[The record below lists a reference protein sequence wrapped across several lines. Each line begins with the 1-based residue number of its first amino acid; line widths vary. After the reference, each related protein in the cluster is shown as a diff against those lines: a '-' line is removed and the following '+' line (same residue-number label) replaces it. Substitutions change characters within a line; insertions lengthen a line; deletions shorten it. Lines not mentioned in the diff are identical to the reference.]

1 MAEPQQDLVE
11 QLVHLAR
18 ELAGKESTEQT
29 ADALTRLAVQLVG
42 GADEA
47 GLSLLRAR
55 GRIETIGPTSALVAY
70 ADELQHDLEEGPCVE
85 AVHEGEIDVP
95 DLASDERWPRWRGAV
110 LGEGVRS
117 MFCVQLELGDRDIG
131 ALNLYALQPDAF
143 SESDKV
149 AARHLAGHA
158 VVAIADVRER
168 TTLRSALATRTV
180 IGQAEGLLMERYQLD
195 ADGAFAVLT
204 RFSQH
209 SNVRLVDIAEK
220 LVATR
225 ELPTIAP

>member
-1 MAEPQQDLVE
+1 MPDTQPDLVT
-11 QLVHLAR
+11 QLVELAHELAR
-18 ELAGKESTEQT
+18 QDTPEQT
-29 ADALTRLAVQLVG
+29 ADALTRMAVQLVD
-42 GADEA
+42 GADDA

-95 DLASDERWPRWRGAV
+95 DLDAEERWPRWRAAMS
-110 LGEGVRS
+110 GEGVRS

-131 ALNLYALQPDAF
+131 ALNLYAMRPDAF
-143 SESDKV
+143 SEDDKV

-158 VVAIADVRER
+158 VVAIADVREQDS
-168 TTLRSALATRTV
+168 LRRALASRTV
-180 IGQAEGLLMERYQLD
+180 IGQAEGLLMERFGLD

-209 SNVRLVDIAEK
+209 SNVRLVDVAEK

-225 ELPTIAP
+225 ELPTNEL